1 MATSWVP
8 NETDP
13 LYNSLGYNVAREED
27 VSGYQHNGAI
37 TGTIGTDSD
46 SPRYTVASKFTTAG
60 TINAPRG
67 MITVGN
73 APFTVN
79 FWLKMNS
86 STQTLNADII
96 AFGGN
101 QPLRLANTNTAGTS
115 VAWCNYPLGSTGTI
129 GQCNPTVN
137 RWRMMTLTCDG
148 TKYSAYMDGTLLQ
161 SVTISGT
168 IWTPNGNITIGDRAG
183 SLFCMSDLRIY
194 STCLS
199 TNDIKEL
206 FTVGATIDNAGNA
219 YAYEFKE
226 D

>member
-79 FWLKMNS
+79 F
-86 STQTLNADII
+86 
-96 AFGGN
+96 
-101 QPLRLANTNTAGTS
+101 
-115 VAWCNYPLGSTGTI
+115 
-129 GQCNPTVN
+129 
-137 RWRMMTLTCDG
+137 
-148 TKYSAYMDGTLLQ
+148 
-161 SVTISGT
+161 
-168 IWTPNGNITIGDRAG
+168 
-183 SLFCMSDLRIY
+183 
-194 STCLS
+194 
-199 TNDIKEL
+199 
-206 FTVGATIDNAGNA
+206 
-219 YAYEFKE
+219 
-226 D
+226 